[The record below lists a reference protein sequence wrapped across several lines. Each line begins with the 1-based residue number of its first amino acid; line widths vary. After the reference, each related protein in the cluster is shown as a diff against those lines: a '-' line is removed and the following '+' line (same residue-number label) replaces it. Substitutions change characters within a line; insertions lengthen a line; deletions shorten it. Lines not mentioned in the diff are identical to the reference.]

1 MAQEHREKQRSLA
14 AWMLILGALATFIGV
29 NGARDWN
36 HFSSALQ
43 GYLGVS
49 LLAGVALITGG
60 ALSLSA
66 QPARRWALLSGLVA
80 ALALG
85 INHTIALWF
94 NIIPCD
100 TPG

>member
-1 MAQEHREKQRSLA
+1 MDHQHQKTHGALPV
-14 AWMLILGALATFIGV
+14 WMLILGALATFIGV
-29 NGARDWN
+29 NGARDWK

-49 LLAGVALITGG
+49 LVAGVLLITGG
-60 ALSLSA
+60 VLSLWVRPLKS
-66 QPARRWALLSGLVA
+66 WALLTGLVA

-85 INHTIALWF
+85 INHTIALWL

>member
-1 MAQEHREKQRSLA
+1 MDHQHQKTHRALPV
-14 AWMLILGALATFIGV
+14 WMLILGALATFIGV
-29 NGARDWN
+29 NGARDWESI
-36 HFSSALQ
+36 SSTLQ

-49 LLAGVALITGG
+49 LVAGLALIAGG
-60 ALSLSA
+60 ALSLWER
-66 QPARRWALLSGLVA
+66 PHRCALLTGLGA